1 VEPARRRHR
10 PAAILGIAAVLAA
23 SGCGSRHA
31 GPRDT
36 TAPAPGEVELGTA
49 TFYSDG
55 LAGHATASG
64 EPYRPGALTAA
75 HRTWPFGTIVRVT
88 RLDRDAR
95 PMGRP
100 VVVRINDRGPY
111 GAGRVIDLSGAA
123 ARQLRMTGAGV
134 ARVRL
139 EVVELPRA
147 RGDRR

>member
-1 VEPARRRHR
+1 VEPIPRRRVGLALGR
-10 PAAILGIAAVLAA
+10 VALALLVLVAA
-23 SGCGSRHA
+23 GCGSRPA

-36 TAPAPGEVELGTA
+36 TPRAAGAIELGMA

-55 LAGHATASG
+55 LAGHPTASG

-75 HRTWPFGTIVRVT
+75 HRTLPFGTVVRVT
-88 RLDRDAR
+88 RLDRDAH
-95 PMGRP
+95 PVGHP

-139 EVVELPRA
+139 EVVELPR
-147 RGDRR
+147 RR

>member
-1 VEPARRRHR
+1 VEPAGRRRAR
-10 PAAILGIAAVLAA
+10 LGILGILAIFGIA
-23 SGCGSRHA
+23 GGCGGRHTGA
-31 GPRDT
+31 RATP
-36 TAPAPGEVELGTA
+36 ALAPGEVELGTA

-88 RLDRDAR
+88 RLDREAR

-134 ARVRL
+134 ARVKL
-139 EVVELPRA
+139 EVVELPRS
-147 RGDRR
+147 RR